1 MANIRLASQV
11 GLSVHKLS
19 PKPSAAC
26 PQGQSC
32 SFDMSLQPRLPLSN
46 TLMTLSIM
54 QALNQLCLFLSTA
67 IFLLVERLV
76 LVQVQKNQI
85 PLTAADDEG
94 EGIVPMTWI
103 TVWAFGV
110 GALQAPTYLRL
121 HLKSGEGLSRMID
134 IFYAISEAF
143 AAQ

>member
-1 MANIRLASQV
+1 
-11 GLSVHKLS
+11 
-19 PKPSAAC
+19 
-26 PQGQSC
+26 
-32 SFDMSLQPRLPLSN
+32 
-46 TLMTLSIM
+46 MTLSIM

-85 PLTAADDEG
+85 PLTAADDDEG

-110 GALQAPTYLRL
+110 GALQAPTYPRM